1 MTPSKNT
8 PGCLSAE
15 ETALFCSQAAM
26 VLKSGIPLA
35 DGLTA
40 LCEDFRDSRSGALL
54 SRLSQAISQTGSLT
68 QALEIAPVLPAYAM
82 RMARVGE
89 QSGKLD
95 DVLAWA
101 TPMPARRACAATFAR
116 RCSIQP
122 CSRF

>member
-40 LCEDFRDSRSGALL
+40 LCEDFRDSCSGALL
-54 SRLSQAISQTGSLT
+54 NSL
-68 QALEIAPVLPAYAM
+68 
-82 RMARVGE
+82 
-89 QSGKLD
+89 
-95 DVLAWA
+95 
-101 TPMPARRACAATFAR
+101 
-116 RCSIQP
+116 
-122 CSRF
+122 